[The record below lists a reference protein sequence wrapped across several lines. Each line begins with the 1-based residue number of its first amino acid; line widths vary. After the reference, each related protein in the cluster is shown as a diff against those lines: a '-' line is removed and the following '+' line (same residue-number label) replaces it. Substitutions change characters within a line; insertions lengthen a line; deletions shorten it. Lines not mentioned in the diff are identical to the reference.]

1 MVISRKKRYLFIG
14 KQNLKMPGSMS
25 ELAARMDQRKQRL
38 LEEQQHLD
46 RVN

>member
-1 MVISRKKRYLFIG
+1 
-14 KQNLKMPGSMS
+14 MS

-46 RVN
+46 RVNSSL